1 MMMMSYNKT
10 VNGVLLGLEVVS
22 RTIRLF
28 KSEIQQNN
36 FNSPNIQQV
45 FSLA

>member
-10 VNGVLLGLEVVS
+10 VNGALLGLEVVS
-22 RTIRLF
+22 RTIKLF